1 MKLSALVGAAGG
13 VLGKRFL
20 LVSYLPTMGC
30 ALFLLVLLWAG
41 VPGAALDFDRTWQT
55 AATLG
60 VGEILGL
67 WLVVTLVAVVT
78 HPLQLRLVRLLEGEW
93 PTLLSP
99 LRRLAVHHQESL
111 RRRLGDRMVAIGD
124 PPSPAEV
131 NRVGAAYARWS
142 TLYPPA
148 ELTASPTALGNS
160 LAAMEYYAGFSHGL
174 DVVVT
179 WPRLYPLIEGA
190 SKEAVDTHRDALD
203 AACRFSVTA
212 AVTAMTA
219 VGLLWQSGWWL
230 LLPLIPAALSRL
242 SYRGA
247 VQAAMAYGASIDA
260 AIDTYRFALYD
271 KLCLPRP
278 KTPHEERALNDTL
291 CTHWRQRVP
300 LPDALA
306 YSHPQPESRPET
318 ATGSV

>member
-1 MKLSALVGAAGG
+1 MGAAGG

-20 LVSYLPTMGC
+20 LVSYLPTIGC

-41 VPGAALDFDRTWQT
+41 APGSAPDFDRAWET
-55 AATLG
+55 AAKLG

-67 WLVVTLVAVVT
+67 WLVVTLVAVVS

-93 PTLLSP
+93 PTLLTP
-99 LRRLAVHHQESL
+99 LRRLAVHRQESL
-111 RRRLGDRMVAIGD
+111 RRRLGSRMVAVGD

-131 NRVGAAYARWS
+131 NRAGAVYARWS

-148 ELTASPTALGNS
+148 ELTPAPTSLGNT
-160 LAAMEYYAGFSHGL
+160 LAAMEHYAGFSHGL

-179 WPRLYPLIEGA
+179 WPRLYPLIEGMH
-190 SKEAVDTHRDALD
+190 KEAVDTHRDAMD
-203 AACRFSVTA
+203 AACRFSVMA
-212 AVTAMTA
+212 AVTAVTA
-219 VGLLWQSGWWL
+219 AGLLWQSGWWL
-230 LLPLIPAALSRL
+230 LLALMPAVLSRL

-260 AIDTYRFALYD
+260 AIDTHRFTLYD

-278 KTPHEERALNDTL
+278 TTPREERALNDTL
-291 CTHWRQRVP
+291 CAHWRQRVP
-300 LPDALA
+300 LPDALV
-306 YSHPQPESRPET
+306 YSHPQSEATPDT
-318 ATGSV
+318 ATGAV